1 MKNEIILSLVISF
14 TPKIVY
20 MQWTVRLWIHWEVK
34 TEESEDEEEIP
45 TMVIDEDQDSV
56 AEKTEE
62 KKDDSKPLVSVEIS
76 DEEEI
81 ETIAV

>member
-1 MKNEIILSLVISF
+1 
-14 TPKIVY
+14 
-20 MQWTVRLWIHWEVK
+20 
-34 TEESEDEEEIP
+34 
-45 TMVIDEDQDSV
+45 MVIDEDQDSV